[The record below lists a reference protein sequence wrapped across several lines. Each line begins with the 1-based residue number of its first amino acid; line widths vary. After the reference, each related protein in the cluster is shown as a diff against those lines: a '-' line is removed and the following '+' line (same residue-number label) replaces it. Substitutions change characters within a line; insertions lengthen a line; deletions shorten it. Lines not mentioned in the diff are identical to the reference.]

1 MHPNQ
6 VAPFPAVVD
15 SLSHDGRGVARV
27 EGKVWFV
34 EGALPGET
42 VMVRPTK
49 TRRSFSFGLVD
60 KIVVQSKNRTP
71 APCQYF
77 GTCGGCALQHLKH
90 SAQLTF
96 KRETLLDA
104 LGKVGVGPVAVTNP
118 TSTTPWGYR
127 RKARLAVRFVPK
139 KGGILVGFRERN
151 NRYVTPL
158 AECLVI
164 DPSVNWVLATLPGLL
179 QGMSA
184 PDRLPQIEA
193 AVGDNATALVFQH
206 LEPLTAGDTYRL
218 EQFARENNLLVYSQS
233 GVSGPVEAIF
243 PSQPAPLNYVLP
255 EFSVSIGFSPT
266 DFIQVNGLANQAL
279 VAMVIDWLDIGAT
292 DSVLDLFCGL
302 GNFSLPAARGAK
314 RVLGVEKSPSLIS
327 RARDNAQRNRI
338 SNTAFECR
346 DLCSKDLGGWDPGQ
360 FSKVIIDPPRSGAIE
375 ALNFVNERVKPQFLA
390 YVSCDPATLAR
401 DAATLTKS
409 GAYRL
414 VKLGLADMFPHTAH
428 VESVAL
434 FHRSGDTASG
444 ET

>member
-1 MHPNQ
+1 VSVNQ

-42 VMVRPTK
+42 VIVRPTK
-49 TRRSFSFGLVD
+49 IRRSFSVGLVD
-60 KIVVQSKNRTP
+60 KIIVQSKNRTK

-77 GTCGGCALQHLKH
+77 GTCGGCALQHLEH

-96 KRETLLDA
+96 KRQTLLDA
-104 LGKVGVGPVAVTNP
+104 LGKAGVGPVVVTNP
-118 TSTTPWGYR
+118 IGAMPWGYR
-127 RKARLAVRFVPK
+127 RKARLSVRFVPK

-151 NRYVTPL
+151 NKYVIPL

-164 DPSVNWVLATLPGLL
+164 DPSVNSVLATLPSLL
-179 QGMSA
+179 HGMSA
-184 PDRLPQIEA
+184 PDRFPQIEV

-233 GVSGPVEAIF
+233 GGSGSVEAIF
-243 PSQPAPLNYVLP
+243 PGQPVLLDYALP
-255 EFSVSIGFSPT
+255 EFSISVGFSPT
-266 DFIQVNGLANQAL
+266 DFIQVNRLVNQAL
-279 VAMVIDWLDIGAT
+279 VGMVVNWLDIRPT

-314 RVLGVEKSPSLIS
+314 RVLGVDQSPSLIS
-327 RARDNAQRNRI
+327 RARDNAHRNGI

-346 DLCSKDLGGWDPGQ
+346 DLCSKDLGKWDPGP
-360 FSKVIIDPPRSGAIE
+360 FSKVIVDPPRSGALE
-375 ALNFVNERVKPQFLA
+375 VLNFVNERVKPRFLA

-401 DAATLTKS
+401 DAASLTKS

-428 VESVAL
+428 IESVAL
-434 FHRSGDTASG
+434 FHRCEDTVPG
-444 ET
+444 TK

>member
-1 MHPNQ
+1 MSANQ
-6 VAPFPAVVD
+6 IAPFPAVVD

-42 VMVRPTK
+42 VIVRPTK
-49 TRRSFSFGLVD
+49 IRRSFSVGLVN
-60 KIVVQSKNRTP
+60 KIIVQSKNRTK

-77 GTCGGCALQHLKH
+77 GTCGGCALQHLEH

-96 KRETLLDA
+96 KHQTLLDA
-104 LGKVGVGPVAVTNP
+104 LVKAGVGPVGVTNP
-118 TSTTPWGYR
+118 IGAMPWGYR
-127 RKARLAVRFVPK
+127 RKARLSVRFVPK

-151 NRYVTPL
+151 NKYVIPL

-164 DPSVNWVLATLPGLL
+164 DPSVNSVLATLPSLL
-179 QGMSA
+179 HGMSA
-184 PDRLPQIEA
+184 PDRFPQIEV

-206 LEPLTAGDTYRL
+206 LEPLTTADTYRL

-233 GVSGPVEAIF
+233 GGSGSVEAIF
-243 PSQPAPLNYVLP
+243 PAQPVLLDYALP
-255 EFSVSIGFSPT
+255 EFSISVGFSPT
-266 DFIQVNGLANQAL
+266 DFIQVNRLVNQAL
-279 VAMVIDWLDIGAT
+279 VGMVIDWLDIGAT

-314 RVLGVEKSPSLIS
+314 RVLGVDQSPSLIS
-327 RARDNAQRNRI
+327 RVRDNAHRNGI

-346 DLCSKDLGGWDPGQ
+346 DLCSKDLEIWDPGQ
-360 FSKVIIDPPRSGAIE
+360 FSKVIVDPPRSGALE
-375 ALNFVNERVKPQFLA
+375 VLNFVNERVKPRFLA

-401 DAATLTKS
+401 DAASLTKS

-428 VESVAL
+428 IESVAL
-434 FHRSGDTASG
+434 FHRCEDTVPG
-444 ET
+444 TK